1 MLVVDPWHWLDANG
15 DLPTENVSLRR
26 QTLRVARFIEY
37 GGSLERLKSRETLVE
52 CGRRPK
58 GKPCLGLMWVTR
70 TADDLI
76 VAFCRVCG
84 DEAMMISNWQTT
96 IWADGMMP
104 GVPADL
110 LSQDNSQPGEG
121 N

>member
-15 DLPTENVSLRR
+15 ELSTENTSLRR
-26 QTLRVARFIEY
+26 QTLRVARVIEY
-37 GGSLERLKSRETLVE
+37 GGSLDPLQSRETLVE
-52 CGRRPK
+52 CRRRPR

-70 TADDLI
+70 TDADLI

-84 DEAMMISNWQTT
+84 DEAMVISNWQTT
-96 IWADGMMP
+96 MWAHGMMP
-104 GVPADL
+104 GVSEEFF
-110 LSQDNSQPGEG
+110 SQGSPPPGGG